1 MNRYIHQLIE
11 DLEEAIVLA
20 PNREI
25 FADNYEFEGEDEED
39 ETSIAFI
46 EHYLYGEQIELGK
59 IVGIEQILLPPIE
72 KLNKKQSAKILPY
85 LLELL
90 SAYGFELDFPDNVPP
105 ALKYKLIRQVWMDKF
120 VPVKVG
126 IQTIE
131 FCDYDCDFCP
141 FGSELCQCKEFEKMC
156 V

>member
-11 DLEEAIVLA
+11 DLEEAIALA

-25 FADNYEFEGEDEED
+25 FCDNYEFESEDEED
-39 ETSIAFI
+39 EASIAFI
-46 EHYLYGEQIELGK
+46 EHYLYGKQIELGK

-72 KLNKKQSAKILPY
+72 KLNKLQITKLFPY
-85 LLELL
+85 LENLL
-90 SAYGFELDFPDNVPP
+90 SEYGFELDFPMNVPDT
-105 ALKYKLIRQVWMDKF
+105 LKYELVRQVWTDKF
-120 VPVKVG
+120 VPVNIGV
-126 IQTIE
+126 QTIE

>member
-11 DLEEAIVLA
+11 DLEEAVALA

-25 FADNYEFEGEDEED
+25 FYDNYEFESEDEE
-39 ETSIAFI
+39 EASIAFI

-59 IVGIEQILLPPIE
+59 IVGIEQILLPPVE
-72 KLNKKQSAKILPY
+72 KLNKKQSAKLFPH
-85 LLELL
+85 LESLL
-90 SAYGFELDFPDNVPP
+90 SVHGFELDFPKNVPES
-105 ALKYKLIRQVWMDKF
+105 LKYELLRQVWTDKF
-120 VPVKVG
+120 VPVKMG